1 MIARAAALPVLL
13 AAAVALPA
21 GAAAASPWSAPAS
34 FPTAGIVDADSA
46 APRIAIAA
54 DGTSVAAWIRGRDV
68 AVSTGGGHGRFTRA
82 AIAGRWRAAAPA
94 VAAGPG
100 GEALVAWEDGT
111 GIRVRVRTKAGARW
125 TTRLAAPSTGSAI
138 NGVEVARVGRG
149 RGWIVAERQ
158 FPAHGSGVPYRVRA
172 LWLDVDGRRIGAV
185 QDLGLGSFGLDARV
199 SRALTVSPGG
209 RATLVYTSAS
219 TSAGPPSTML
229 VAHAPVGGPFGTPVS
244 PADGAGHSALFAGTG
259 GLVASLRT
267 ARCGDTGCAGTPEA
281 WRVDGNGALQ
291 PFGTVALDQPGR
303 ALRPSIAPLGSGG
316 AALVFGLKDGPLPFA
331 TQAPVRAV
339 ALAADGTA
347 GPLQTLTSGAAAE
360 PVALPLSG
368 SRVLAIWAGARGWGA
383 ALAGPDGRFAPFP
396 AAPGAPPTTAHTNA
410 TNRDVATAGRYV
422 AIAWAR
428 GHRIRMSV
436 ARP

>member
-1 MIARAAALPVLL
+1 MTVRAAALPVLL

-34 FPTAGIVDADSA
+34 FPTAGTIDADSA

-100 GEALVAWEDGT
+100 GQALVAWEDGT
-111 GIRVRVRTKAGARW
+111 GIRVRVRAKAGARW

-138 NGVEVARVGRG
+138 NGVEVARVGRD

-172 LWLDVDGRRIGAV
+172 LWLDPDGRRIGDV

-199 SRALTVSPGG
+199 ARALTVSPGG

-219 TSAGPPSTML
+219 PGAVPATML
-229 VAHAPVGGPFGTPVS
+229 VAHAPVGGPFGAPVS
-244 PADGAGHSALFAGTG
+244 PTDGAGHGTLFAGSG

-267 ARCGDTGCAGTPEA
+267 ARCGDAGCTGTPEA
-281 WRVDGNGALQ
+281 WRVDGSGALE
-291 PFGTVALDQPGR
+291 PLGAVALDQPGR
-303 ALRPSIAPLGSGG
+303 ALRPSVAPIGGRG

-347 GPLQTLTSGAAAE
+347 GPLQTLTGGAASE

-368 SRVLAIWAGARGWGA
+368 SRVLAIWAGTRGWGA

-396 AAPGAPPTTAHTNA
+396 TAPGPPPTAAHTNA

-428 GHRIRMSV
+428 GHRVRMSV